1 MDNLN
6 TNGHSTIP
14 ETIPADEGP
23 AHNSDAAPPANR
35 YCGRSIF
42 LLAVLAV
49 ACVVLVLN
57 SVSFT
62 SILPIMMAFPFA
74 QIGRGLRALSL
85 PGGAGNIIAI
95 VLYVAFCLLPLAAL
109 LLIRAK
115 KPVDMLLPVISIVL
129 FVVMYYMVNPG
140 LTQAAAAVGPL
151 EQALLGGAVYS
162 LLMAY
167 GLIRVMLVFNTAST
181 RGLACH
187 MGIILHIL
195 GALFVFAAFG
205 ITFAQMLTAFEAL
218 RAANTMHGQQLGT
231 TYVFLAMQHITVALP
246 YLLNVWVLLAAQRLL
261 AAFNADPYGS
271 EALAAAKNVSQVC
284 VTALAISLLV
294 VAGSNLLQLMF
305 ISQLYAVNSHFSFP
319 VTSILFV
326 LGALLLTRYIS
337 ENKLLKDENE
347 QFV

>member
-1 MDNLN
+1 
-6 TNGHSTIP
+6 
-14 ETIPADEGP
+14 
-23 AHNSDAAPPANR
+23 
-35 YCGRSIF
+35 
-42 LLAVLAV
+42 
-49 ACVVLVLN
+49 
-57 SVSFT
+57 
-62 SILPIMMAFPFA
+62 
-74 QIGRGLRALSL
+74 
-85 PGGAGNIIAI
+85 
-95 VLYVAFCLLPLAAL
+95 
-109 LLIRAK
+109 
-115 KPVDMLLPVISIVL
+115 
-129 FVVMYYMVNPG
+129 
-140 LTQAAAAVGPL
+140 L

-162 LLMAY
+162 LMMAY
-167 GLIRVMLVFNTAST
+167 GLIRVMLVFSIAST
-181 RGLACH
+181 GGLARY
-187 MGIILHIL
+187 MGIMLHVLSAI
-195 GALFVFAAFG
+195 FVFAAFG
-205 ITFAQMLTAFEAL
+205 ITFAQMLTAFETL

-246 YLLNVWVLLAAQRLL
+246 YLLNVWVILAAQRLL